1 MTSPTTQPLSPDEQA
16 LSDTFDALF
25 SNPAL
30 YPTIGGRAQAG
41 HEVLI
46 DNYLSNQIFGST
58 WITFSDTANRNLPTF
73 QVYLNRA
80 SITEYI
86 QHAKNHDADV
96 YFHTS

>member
-1 MTSPTTQPLSPDEQA
+1 MRCSRTR
-16 LSDTFDALF
+16 
-25 SNPAL
+25 L
-30 YPTIGGRAQAG
+30 YIQQLAAGRKRAM
-41 HEVLI
+41 VLI

-58 WITFSDTANRNLPTF
+58 WITFSDTANWNLSTF
-73 QVYLNRA
+73 QGYLNRA